1 MGVKWTPEQESAI
14 IAPKDSSLD
23 NQTLLVA
30 AAAGSGKTAVLVERI
45 ITRLKDMDNPLSVQE
60 LMVVTFTKAAAQE
73 MSARI
78 GLALAK
84 AMEST
89 DDAALQA
96 RLERQLNLLPSA
108 HISTLHSFCQWVI
121 RSYFYKLDINPTARI
136 GNEAE
141 MTLLQQEVLADLLT
155 KSYEEGLYNIYELAD
170 FFSDDKSDAGL
181 TAKIM
186 SLYNYAMSLAN
197 PDGWLR
203 KALEPYKEAMDINPS
218 DTL

>member
-1 MGVKWTPEQESAI
+1 M
-14 IAPKDSSLD
+14 
-23 NQTLLVA
+23 
-30 AAAGSGKTAVLVERI
+30 
-45 ITRLKDMDNPLSVQE
+45 
-60 LMVVTFTKAAAQE
+60 
-73 MSARI
+73 
-78 GLALAK
+78 
-84 AMEST
+84 
-89 DDAALQA
+89 
-96 RLERQLNLLPSA
+96 
-108 HISTLHSFCQWVI
+108 I

-141 MTLLQQEVLADLLT
+141 MALLQQEVLADLLT

-203 KALEPYKEAMDINPS
+203 KALEPYKEAMTIKPS
-218 DTL
+218 ETLWGPIYVG